1 MQKKWNF
8 MLDQGG
14 TFTDIIAVRPDGKII
29 TKKILS
35 SERSFIYNPIEYGIN
50 LILKENKD
58 FKSFPI
64 SRINIGTTVGTNALL
79 ERKGAKLLFC
89 VTKGFKDNFI
99 IGNQKRD
106 NLFARHHVRHK
117 PLYHSIEEIDERIS
131 TSGKVIKK
139 IDYNKL
145 ENLLKKK
152 I

>member
-1 MQKKWNF
+1 M
-8 MLDQGG
+8 
-14 TFTDIIAVRPDGKII
+14 
-29 TKKILS
+29 
-35 SERSFIYNPIEYGIN
+35 
-50 LILKENKD
+50 KENKD

-139 IDYNKL
+139 LTITN
-145 ENLLKKK
+145 
-152 I
+152 

>member
-1 MQKKWNF
+1 

-14 TFTDIIAVRPDGKII
+14 TFTDIIAIRPDGKII

-35 SERSFIYNPIEYGIN
+35 SERSLIYNPIEYGIH

-79 ERKGAKLLFC
+79 ERKGAKVLFC

-106 NLFARHHVRHK
+106 NLFSRHHLRNN
-117 PLYHSIEEIDERIS
+117 PLYS
-131 TSGKVIKK
+131 
-139 IDYNKL
+139 
-145 ENLLKKK
+145 
-152 I
+152 

>member
-50 LILKENKD
+50 LVLKENKD
-58 FKSFPI
+58 LNLFLFQKLI
-64 SRINIGTTVGTNALL
+64 LVLCRTNALL

-89 VTKGFKDNFI
+89 VTKGLKI
-99 IGNQKRD
+99 I
-106 NLFARHHVRHK
+106 
-117 PLYHSIEEIDERIS
+117 
-131 TSGKVIKK
+131 
-139 IDYNKL
+139 
-145 ENLLKKK
+145 LL
-152 I
+152 